1 MKIESSERDY
11 ITSQDI
17 QNAYLKFYPNMMQYL
32 WDMKA
37 VMNLANLEIA
47 IYQRFPDKEEMLKY
61 ANMLE
66 RDIQDTYRDD
76 EDLDCVEFKK
86 SFEQLKSYIED
97 YEDVGYDVYRVP
109 EKIEAPKEEENEPE
123 VKEKK
128 VIEVGKIVKK

>member
-11 ITSQDI
+11 VTSQDI

>member
-1 MKIESSERDY
+1 MKIESSEREY

-17 QNAYLKFYPNMMQYL
+17 QNVYLRFYPYMMQYL
-32 WDMKA
+32 WDLKV
-37 VMNLANLEIA
+37 VMDLANLEIA

-61 ANMLE
+61 ANALE
-66 RDIQDTYRDD
+66 YDIQDTYRDD
-76 EDLDCVEFKK
+76 EDPECVQFKK

-109 EKIEAPKEEENEPE
+109 EKIEAPKEEESEPE

>member
-1 MKIESSERDY
+1 MKIESSEREY

-17 QNAYLKFYPNMMQYL
+17 QNVYLKFYPYMMQYL
-32 WDMKA
+32 WDLKV
-37 VMNLANLEIA
+37 VMDLANLEIA

-61 ANMLE
+61 ANALE
-66 RDIQDTYRDD
+66 HGIQDTYRDD
-76 EDLDCVEFKK
+76 EDPECVQFKK
-86 SFEQLKSYIED
+86 AFEQLKSYIED

-109 EKIEAPKEEENEPE
+109 EKIEAPKEEENKPE